1 MLKNQINPCSG
12 QQCNNVVPYFQRQ
25 SRRRR
30 KAANNRIP
38 AMLLF
43 KNSPKLGV
51 PFALAKDGDRILA
64 YALTPAAVRRLQKS
78 GVRHG
83 RKFPSSILLSLIRTG
98 DAHSPRPADG
108 EGRHSF
114 FLKTMSSISCQDVRG
129 PEPRA
134 DLHLVVYSDGGN
146 AAAKL
151 LSIEARFILQKVT
164 SLSIPI
170 WGLSEA
176 LVDQMEATG
185 KLPRGTEAAKTLRQW
200 FARDYEGAGEEIPQ
214 GTYSAGDL

>member
-1 MLKNQINPCSG
+1 MP
-12 QQCNNVVPYFQRQ
+12 
-25 SRRRR
+25 
-30 KAANNRIP
+30 
-38 AMLLF
+38 LF

-51 PFALAKDGDRILA
+51 PLALAKDGDRILA

-108 EGRHSF
+108 EGQA
-114 FLKTMSSISCQDVRG
+114 FLFSQDDVLDQL
-129 PEPRA
+129 PRCETTGTTA

-200 FARDYEGAGEEIPQ
+200 FARGLGRNSSRHILGRRPL
-214 GTYSAGDL
+214 TSVRLRVSCRS

>member
-1 MLKNQINPCSG
+1 MP
-12 QQCNNVVPYFQRQ
+12 
-25 SRRRR
+25 
-30 KAANNRIP
+30 
-38 AMLLF
+38 LF

-51 PFALAKDGDRILA
+51 PLALAKDGDRILA

-108 EGRHSF
+108 EGQA
-114 FLKTMSSISCQDVRG
+114 FLFSQDDVLDQL
-129 PEPRA
+129 PRCETTGTTA

-200 FARDYEGAGEEIPQ
+200 FARDYEVAWEKLLKAHTRQETFDLGAAEGELPLVKSE
-214 GTYSAGDL
+214 

>member
-1 MLKNQINPCSG
+1 MPL
-12 QQCNNVVPYFQRQ
+12 FQ
-25 SRRRR
+25 
-30 KAANNRIP
+30 
-38 AMLLF
+38 
-43 KNSPKLGV
+43 NSPKLGI
-51 PFALAKDGDRILA
+51 PLALAKDKDRILA

-108 EGRHSF
+108 EGQA
-114 FLKTMSSISCQDVRG
+114 FLFTEDDVLDQL
-129 PEPRA
+129 PRCETTGTTA
-134 DLHLVVYSDGGN
+134 DLHLVVYRDSGC
-146 AAAKL
+146 AVAKL

-164 SLSIPI
+164 SLSVPI

-185 KLPRGTEAAKTLRQW
+185 KLPRDTEAAKVLRQW
-200 FARDYEGAGEEIPQ
+200 FTKDYEGSWEKLRKAHARQETLDLGAAGGELPLVKSE
-214 GTYSAGDL
+214 

>member
-1 MLKNQINPCSG
+1 MP
-12 QQCNNVVPYFQRQ
+12 
-25 SRRRR
+25 
-30 KAANNRIP
+30 
-38 AMLLF
+38 LF

-51 PFALAKDGDRILA
+51 PLALAKDGDRILA

-98 DAHSPRPADG
+98 DEHSPRPADG
-108 EGRHSF
+108 EGQA
-114 FLKTMSSISCQDVRG
+114 FLFSQDDVLDQL
-129 PEPRA
+129 PRCETTGTTA

-200 FARDYEGAGEEIPQ
+200 FARDYEGAWEKLLKAHTRQETFDLGAAEGELPLVKSE
-214 GTYSAGDL
+214 